1 MNYTI
6 LYEKPAIKFI
16 RKQPPAQQK
25 RILEA
30 IHQLPAQG
38 DRKALK
44 GRPGTYRLRVDNYR
58 ILYTVEESV
67 LVVRV
72 LDAGNRGDIYKS

>member
-25 RILEA
+25 RILDTVTDA
-30 IHQLPAQG
+30 PSFAKLP
-38 DRKALK
+38 
-44 GRPGTYRLRVDNYR
+44 VDKFTELF
-58 ILYTVEESV
+58 I
-67 LVVRV
+67 
-72 LDAGNRGDIYKS
+72 KP